1 MSVDLTTRY
10 LGLTLKN
17 PLVASASPLTGDLD
31 KLRRL
36 VEHGAAAA
44 VLPSLFEEQI
54 EHDELQVHALYE
66 SQSDGFAE
74 SLSYFPELETYN
86 TGPHEYLELIRAA
99 KQCTGAPIIASLNGS
114 TRGGWVRYAK
124 LMQDAGADA
133 LELNVYFI
141 PTDPDMT
148 SLDVENR
155 YVDLIQAVR
164 AEVTIPLAVKVGASF
179 SSIPHVLRKFVDAGA
194 DGLVLF
200 NRYLEPD
207 VDLEQLAFVPRVMLS
222 SRHEMWRP
230 LRWIAVLR
238 DQLQASLAITSGVH
252 FSEDVIKGLLA
263 GADVAM
269 MASLLLRYGPEA
281 IDKLLHEITHWL
293 ETGGYESVQ
302 QMKGSMSLKRCA
314 DPSALERANY
324 MKALASYTDP
334 I

>member
-36 VEHGAAAA
+36 EEHGAAAA

-66 SQSDGFAE
+66 SQRDGFAE
-74 SLSYFPELETYN
+74 SLSYFPELESYN

-99 KQCTGAPIIASLNGS
+99 KQCVGVPVIASLNGS

-124 LMQDAGADA
+124 LMQEAGADA

-155 YVDLIQAVR
+155 YVDLIKAVR
-164 AEVTIPLAVKVGASF
+164 AEVSIPLAVKVGASF
-179 SSIPHVLRKFVDAGA
+179 SSIPHVMRKFVAAGA
-194 DGLVLF
+194 NGLVLF

-230 LRWIAVLR
+230 LRWVAVLR
-238 DQLQASLAITSGVH
+238 DQLSASLAITSGVH

-269 MASLLLRYGPEA
+269 MASLLLRYGPET
-281 IDKLLHEITHWL
+281 IGKLRHEITHWL
-293 ETGGYESVQ
+293 ESGGYESVE
-302 QMKGSMSLKRCA
+302 QMKGSMSLKKCA
-314 DPSALERANY
+314 DPSALERSNY
-324 MKALASYTDP
+324 MKALTSYTDP